1 MQSDCSQA
9 LSVTGRKVHGDY
21 TIKVGEE
28 ELRWRAEEKGE
39 LKVLGPDCI
48 QIERLLKTGR
58 GKHNI
63 SAWHK
68 NPISG
73 EERVIA
79 NIEDGLEIVQH

>member
-1 MQSDCSQA
+1 M
-9 LSVTGRKVHGDY
+9 TGRKVHRDY

-28 ELRWRAEEKGE
+28 ELRWKAEGKGE

-63 SAWHK
+63 SAWY
-68 NPISG
+68 
-73 EERVIA
+73 
-79 NIEDGLEIVQH
+79 